1 MTALDKEVYRLN
13 AQKERLE
20 ESIEAKINY
29 MWNEY
34 EITLSDAAAL
44 RNEEMNDLT
53 VMKRDAAAIK
63 DAIKESSSLRFVLFC
78 SFSSFSFW
86 LS

>member
-44 RNEEMNDLT
+44 RNGG
-53 VMKRDAAAIK
+53 
-63 DAIKESSSLRFVLFC
+63 
-78 SFSSFSFW
+78 
-86 LS
+86 